1 MVFQLWLLTY
11 LELYLPLQA
20 HFLVQVL
27 VAMKWALLVPYGT
40 YYALSYFRQCRRVL
54 FGTYFVIYSGN
65 MPYMAAGSRKT
76 TVESKALSIAIKR
89 AMAIRGLKTPGLA
102 KASSIPY
109 GTLRKIL
116 ELNTVADY
124 EQLRKIAIALG
135 VPLSAIVADSEKLVK
150 DPGIVEDYLD
160 SIQQEPK
167 SSATVDSS
175 VSDSSASNASSDSDV
190 SSVSSNN
197 LDDDYVSHV
206 ADLIAA
212 DPSQFALM
220 AHTDPNKFLESST
233 PRD

>member
-175 VSDSSASNASSDSDV
+175 VSDSSASNASSSSDA
-190 SSVSSNN
+190 SSVPPSAT
-197 LDDDYVSHV
+197 DDDYISHI

-212 DPSQFALM
+212 DPSRFALM
-220 AHTDPNKFLESST
+220 AHTDPNKFLESTT
-233 PRD
+233 PHN

>member
-1 MVFQLWLLTY
+1 
-11 LELYLPLQA
+11 
-20 HFLVQVL
+20 
-27 VAMKWALLVPYGT
+27 
-40 YYALSYFRQCRRVL
+40 
-54 FGTYFVIYSGN
+54 
-65 MPYMAAGSRKT
+65 MAAGSRKT

-175 VSDSSASNASSDSDV
+175 VSDSSASSASSVPPSAA
-190 SSVSSNN
+190 
-197 LDDDYVSHV
+197 DDDYISHI

-220 AHTDPNKFLESST
+220 AHTDPNKFLESTT

>member
-1 MVFQLWLLTY
+1 
-11 LELYLPLQA
+11 
-20 HFLVQVL
+20 
-27 VAMKWALLVPYGT
+27 
-40 YYALSYFRQCRRVL
+40 
-54 FGTYFVIYSGN
+54 

-135 VPLSAIVADSEKLVK
+135 VQLSAIVADSEKLVK

-160 SIQQEPK
+160 SIQQKPEP
-167 SSATVDSS
+167 SATVDSS
-175 VSDSSASNASSDSDV
+175 ASSASSDSDA
-190 SSVSSNN
+190 SSGVSNN

-206 ADLIAA
+206 ADMIAA

>member
-1 MVFQLWLLTY
+1 
-11 LELYLPLQA
+11 
-20 HFLVQVL
+20 
-27 VAMKWALLVPYGT
+27 
-40 YYALSYFRQCRRVL
+40 
-54 FGTYFVIYSGN
+54 

-175 VSDSSASNASSDSDV
+175 VSDSSASNASSSSDA
-190 SSVSSNN
+190 SSVPPSAA
-197 LDDDYVSHV
+197 DDDYISHI

-212 DPSQFALM
+212 DPSRFALM

>member
-1 MVFQLWLLTY
+1 
-11 LELYLPLQA
+11 
-20 HFLVQVL
+20 
-27 VAMKWALLVPYGT
+27 
-40 YYALSYFRQCRRVL
+40 
-54 FGTYFVIYSGN
+54 

-167 SSATVDSS
+167 PSAAVDPS
-175 VSDSSASNASSDSDV
+175 VSDSSASSAPPDSDASSVPPSAA
-190 SSVSSNN
+190 
-197 LDDDYVSHV
+197 DDDYISHI

-233 PRD
+233 PRN

>member
-11 LELYLPLQA
+11 LELYLPLRA
-20 HFLVQVL
+20 HFSVQVL

-54 FGTYFVIYSGN
+54 FGTHFVIYSGN

-160 SIQQEPK
+160 SIQQEPEPSAQPE
-167 SSATVDSS
+167 SS
-175 VSDSSASNASSDSDV
+175 ASSDSDV
-190 SSVSSNN
+190 SSDASNN

-206 ADLIAA
+206 ADMIAA

-233 PRD
+233 PRN

>member
-1 MVFQLWLLTY
+1 
-11 LELYLPLQA
+11 
-20 HFLVQVL
+20 
-27 VAMKWALLVPYGT
+27 
-40 YYALSYFRQCRRVL
+40 
-54 FGTYFVIYSGN
+54 

-167 SSATVDSS
+167 PSAAVDPS
-175 VSDSSASNASSDSDV
+175 VSDSSASSAPPDSDA

-206 ADLIAA
+206 ADMIAA

-220 AHTDPNKFLESST
+220 AHTDPNKFLESTT
-233 PRD
+233 PRN

>member
-1 MVFQLWLLTY
+1 
-11 LELYLPLQA
+11 
-20 HFLVQVL
+20 
-27 VAMKWALLVPYGT
+27 MKWALLVPYGT

-175 VSDSSASNASSDSDV
+175 VSDSSASNASSVPTSADSGSSQSASNVPSSSDA
-190 SSVSSNN
+190 SSVPPSAA
-197 LDDDYVSHV
+197 DDDYISHI
-206 ADLIAA
+206 ADMIAA

-220 AHTDPNKFLESST
+220 AHTDPNKFLESTT
-233 PRD
+233 PRN

>member
-1 MVFQLWLLTY
+1 
-11 LELYLPLQA
+11 
-20 HFLVQVL
+20 
-27 VAMKWALLVPYGT
+27 
-40 YYALSYFRQCRRVL
+40 
-54 FGTYFVIYSGN
+54 
-65 MPYMAAGSRKT
+65 MAAGSRKT

-135 VPLSAIVADSEKLVK
+135 VSLSVIVADSEKLVK

-160 SIQQEPK
+160 SIKPEP
-167 SSATVDSS
+167 SAKPE
-175 VSDSSASNASSDSDV
+175 SSASSSSDV
-190 SSVSSNN
+190 STVPPSAA
-197 LDDDYVSHV
+197 DDDYISHI

-220 AHTDPNKFLESST
+220 AHTDPNKFLESTT
-233 PRD
+233 PRN

>member
-1 MVFQLWLLTY
+1 
-11 LELYLPLQA
+11 
-20 HFLVQVL
+20 
-27 VAMKWALLVPYGT
+27 
-40 YYALSYFRQCRRVL
+40 
-54 FGTYFVIYSGN
+54 

-160 SIQQEPK
+160 SIQQEPELSANPE
-167 SSATVDSS
+167 SSA
-175 VSDSSASNASSDSDV
+175 
-190 SSVSSNN
+190 SSVSSSN

-206 ADLIAA
+206 ADMIAA
-212 DPSQFALM
+212 DPSRFALM
-220 AHTDPNKFLESST
+220 AHTDPNKFLESTT

>member
-1 MVFQLWLLTY
+1 
-11 LELYLPLQA
+11 
-20 HFLVQVL
+20 
-27 VAMKWALLVPYGT
+27 
-40 YYALSYFRQCRRVL
+40 
-54 FGTYFVIYSGN
+54 

-160 SIQQEPK
+160 SIQQEPEPSANPE
-167 SSATVDSS
+167 SS
-175 VSDSSASNASSDSDV
+175 ASSDSDA
-190 SSVSSNN
+190 SSGASNN

-206 ADLIAA
+206 ADMIAA

-220 AHTDPNKFLESST
+220 AHTDPNKFLESTT

>member
-1 MVFQLWLLTY
+1 
-11 LELYLPLQA
+11 
-20 HFLVQVL
+20 
-27 VAMKWALLVPYGT
+27 
-40 YYALSYFRQCRRVL
+40 
-54 FGTYFVIYSGN
+54 

-135 VPLSAIVADSEKLVK
+135 VPLSAIIADSEKLVK

-160 SIQQEPK
+160 SIKPEPSAK
-167 SSATVDSS
+167 PESS
-175 VSDSSASNASSDSDV
+175 ASSDSDV
-190 SSVSSNN
+190 SSDASNN

-206 ADLIAA
+206 ADMIAA

-220 AHTDPNKFLESST
+220 AHTDPNKFLESTT